1 MFKATRFLSFLN
13 LFLGN
18 SVLNFLVY
26 KLKTRSYENAK
37 NLLKLVALNFV
48 FYSVDLWRYFVRW
61 TKIKT

>member
-18 SVLNFLVY
+18 SVLNILVY

-48 FYSVDLWRYFVRW
+48 LFFTV
-61 TKIKT
+61 